1 MSKYIWI
8 LLFLCIGQSV
18 VSQND
23 TLPKKLKFTGD
34 FRFRAEP
41 DWDSRKSDGTFRDNR
56 TRLRYR
62 LRFGAN
68 YDFNNWLQMGVRLR
82 TGLPGKQQDPQLTLG
97 DGFNEGGTLP
107 IGLEKAFAQFK
118 FDWFQGWIGKNTFP
132 FEKQNELFWS
142 DNVYPDGIAAQ
153 GSWSTDLSWVESIG
167 INTGHFIIASNNGP
181 LDDDAYFQGIQL
193 VSSHVNQRITLFPGF
208 YYFNSLPDIPDGN
221 GTFTIDYSIL
231 HLGGRFEIF
240 EKPKIG
246 VEVDWYQN
254 LQDYNKNDS
263 IATQLR
269 DQRQGLVA
277 SVRMGKLKKKGD
289 WKARITYTRLER
301 FAAVDF
307 LAQNDWARWDYS
319 SQGSLDG
326 RLTNY
331 KGLEL
336 MLGYMIT
343 DNIKVNSRYFMVE
356 QLIPYGPFTE
366 TGQRIR
372 FDVDIGF

>member
-1 MSKYIWI
+1 M
-8 LLFLCIGQSV
+8 
-18 VSQND
+18 
-23 TLPKKLKFTGD
+23 
-34 FRFRAEP
+34 
-41 DWDSRKSDGTFRDNR
+41 
-56 TRLRYR
+56 
-62 LRFGAN
+62 
-68 YDFNNWLQMGVRLR
+68 
-82 TGLPGKQQDPQLTLG
+82 
-97 DGFNEGGTLP
+97 
-107 IGLEKAFAQFK
+107 
-118 FDWFQGWIGKNTFP
+118 
-132 FEKQNELFWS
+132 
-142 DNVYPDGIAAQ
+142 
-153 GSWSTDLSWVESIG
+153 
-167 INTGHFIIASNNGP
+167 
-181 LDDDAYFQGIQL
+181 
-193 VSSHVNQRITLFPGF
+193 
-208 YYFNSLPDIPDGN
+208 
-221 GTFTIDYSIL
+221 
-231 HLGGRFEIF
+231 
-240 EKPKIG
+240 
-246 VEVDWYQN
+246 
-254 LQDYNKNDS
+254 
-263 IATQLR
+263 R